1 MIIFLKTFFYICKN
15 KINKTI
21 SKINIMIKKFFSVLI
36 VFTIILNT
44 NAKADGD
51 DEGMWLPMLVQKLNM
66 KKMQA
71 MGLKLTAEDIY
82 SVNQGSLKDAVIA
95 LDHGSCSGE
104 LVSAEGLFLT
114 NHHCGYGE
122 IQAHST
128 VEHDYLTDGFW
139 AMSRKEELPN
149 PGKTVSFLINVKDVT
164 DKINAVVTDE
174 MSEKEREAAIHKLSQ
189 KLEKEAIDNSK
200 EWYEARVQS
209 FFEGNN
215 YYLFVYETF
224 MDVRLV
230 GAPPSSIGKYGA
242 DTDNWMWP
250 RHTGD
255 FSMFRIYCAPDGKP
269 AEYSEDNV
277 PYKPKKFF
285 PVSIKGVKKNDFA
298 MVMGYPGGTTRYMTS
313 WGVENEMD
321 VTNKIRIKLRG
332 IKQEIMKKEMDDSDK
347 VRIQY
352 ASKYSRST
360 NYYKY
365 SIGQNNGLKALDVIG
380 KKEKEEAEIESWI
393 NKKNKRKEKYAK
405 ALPTIKKSIKE
416 LKNSNIAKNYWI
428 EAFWLGP
435 EFIKTALRGYYGLQ
449 KAVGNEDAMKEF
461 KEKSKKFFKDYYQPI
476 DKAIFIAM
484 CNAYKEDIQESDYP
498 TFFETVKNDY
508 EGDFSKYA
516 DYLYSTSI
524 FVDEEKYNKF
534 LDSPDLKVLG
544 EDPAVVVANSVY
556 SLYMGASAK
565 TEDIAMEYGKGKRQ
579 YLAAK
584 LEKEKNIPHY
594 PDANSTM
601 RFTYGSVGD
610 YSPKDAVLYKH
621 YTTLKGY
628 MEKENVG
635 SPKTDEFYVPQ
646 RLKDMYAKKDYG
658 QYGIK
663 KADGSKEMR
672 VCFTTNNDITGGNSG
687 SPVLNGNG
695 ELIGIAFDGN
705 WEAMSGDIAFET
717 ELQKCIN
724 VDIRFVLF
732 IIDKYAGASH
742 LVKEMKI
749 IK

>member
-1 MIIFLKTFFYICKN
+1 
-15 KINKTI
+15 
-21 SKINIMIKKFFSVLI
+21 MIKRFIAVFI
-36 VFTIILNT
+36 VFTLILNT
-44 NAKADGD
+44 TAKADGD
-51 DEGMWLPMLVQKLNM
+51 DEGMWLPLLVQKLNI

-71 MGLKLTAEDIY
+71 MGLKLSAEDIY
-82 SVNQGSLKDAVIA
+82 SVNHGSLKDAVIA

-104 LVSAEGLFLT
+104 LVSEEGLFLT

-139 AMSRKEELPN
+139 AMSKAEELPN
-149 PGKTVSFLINVKDVT
+149 PGKTVSFLVNVTDVT
-164 DKINAVVTDE
+164 DKVNAVVTDK
-174 MSEKEREAAIHKLSQ
+174 MTEKEREAVIMQLAK
-189 KLEKEAIDNSK
+189 KLEKEAVENSK
-200 EWYEARVQS
+200 EWYEAKMQS

-224 MDVRLV
+224 KDVRLV

-277 PYKPKKFF
+277 PFHPKKFF
-285 PVSIKGVKKNDFA
+285 PVSIKGTKMNDFA

-313 WGVENEMD
+313 FGVENEMG

-332 IKQEIMKKEMDDSDK
+332 IKQEIMKKEMDASDK

-365 SIGQNNGLKALDVIG
+365 SIGQNNGLEALNVMG
-380 KKEKEEAEIESWI
+380 KKQKEEADLEKWI
-393 NKKNKRKEKYAK
+393 DKKSKRKDKYGN
-405 ALPTIKKSIKE
+405 ALPTIEKSIKD
-416 LKNSNIAKNYWI
+416 LKNPNIAQNYWF
-428 EAFWLGP
+428 EGFWLGP
-435 EFIKTALRGYYGLQ
+435 EVIKFSLRGYYGL
-449 KAVGNEDAMKEF
+449 KRAAGNEEAMNEI
-461 KEKSKKFFKDYYQPI
+461 KEKGKEFFKDYYLPI
-476 DKAIFIAM
+476 DKNIFVAM
-484 CNAYKEDIQESDYP
+484 CKTYKEDIPEDYYP
-498 TFFETVKNDY
+498 SFFNDVDENY
-508 EGDFSKYA
+508 AGDFAKYA
-516 DYLYSTSI
+516 DKLYSTSI
-524 FVDEEKYNKF
+524 FVDETKFNNFLAAPKMEDLEK
-534 LDSPDLKVLG
+534 DMGVI
-544 EDPAVVVANSVY
+544 VANSVY
-556 SLYMGASAK
+556 ALYMEKNAL
-565 TEDIAMEYGKGKRQ
+565 TEEEKMNLQKGKREF
-579 YLAAK
+579 LAAK
-584 LEKEKNIPHY
+584 LEKEKNIAHY

-601 RFTYGSVGD
+601 RLTYGTVGD
-610 YSPKDAVLYKH
+610 YSPKDAVIYKH

-628 MEKENVG
+628 MEKERKG
-635 SPKTDEFYVPQ
+635 APKTDEFYVPQ
-646 RLKDMYAKKDYG
+646 RLKDLYAKKDYG
-658 QYGIK
+658 QYANK
-663 KADGSKEMR
+663 KADGTKEMR

-687 SPVLNGNG
+687 SPVINANG

-749 IK
+749 VK

>member
-1 MIIFLKTFFYICKN
+1 
-15 KINKTI
+15 
-21 SKINIMIKKFFSVLI
+21 MIKRFIAVFI
-36 VFTIILNT
+36 VFTLILNT
-44 NAKADGD
+44 TVKADGD
-51 DEGMWLPMLVQKLNM
+51 DEGMWLPMLVQKLNI

-71 MGLKLTAEDIY
+71 MGLKLSAEDIY
-82 SVNQGSLKDAVIA
+82 SVNNGSLKDAVIA

-104 LVSAEGLFLT
+104 LVSDEGLFLT

-139 AMSRKEELPN
+139 AMTRAEELPN
-149 PGKTVSFLINVKDVT
+149 PGKTVSFLINVTDVT
-164 DKINAVVTDE
+164 DKVNAVVTDE
-174 MSEKEREAAIHKLSQ
+174 MTEKERDAVISQ
-189 KLEKEAIDNSK
+189 LAKKLEKEAVDNSK
-200 EWYEARVQS
+200 EWYEAKMQS

-215 YYLFVYETF
+215 YYLFVYETYK
-224 MDVRLV
+224 DVRLV

-277 PYKPKKFF
+277 PFHPKKFF
-285 PVSIKGVKKNDFA
+285 PVSIKGTKKNDFA

-313 WGVENEMD
+313 FGVENEMD

-332 IKQEIMKKEMDDSDK
+332 IKQEIMKKEMDASDK

-352 ASKYSRST
+352 ASKYSRSA

-365 SIGQNNGLKALDVIG
+365 SIGQNNGLEALNVMA
-380 KKEKEEAEIESWI
+380 KKQKEETNLENWI
-393 NKKNKRKEKYAK
+393 DKKSKRKGKYGN
-405 ALPTIKKSIKE
+405 ALSTIETS
-416 LKNSNIAKNYWI
+416 LKDLKTANIAQNYWV

-435 EFIKTALRGYYGLQ
+435 EVIKSALRGYYGL
-449 KAVGNEDAMKEF
+449 KRAAGNEEAMTEL
-461 KEKSKKFFKDYYQPI
+461 KEKGKEFFKDYYLPI
-476 DKAIFIAM
+476 DKKMFIAM
-484 CNAYKEDIQESDYP
+484 CKTYKEDIPADYYP
-498 TFFETVKNDY
+498 TFFKDVEDNF
-508 EGDFSKYA
+508 EGDFAKYA
-516 DYLYSTSI
+516 DKLYSTSV
-524 FVDEEKYNKF
+524 FVDEDKFNAFLANPNMEELEK
-534 LDSPDLKVLG
+534 DMGVI
-544 EDPAVVVANSVY
+544 VANSVY
-556 SLYMGASAK
+556 ALYMEKRAL
-565 TEDIAMEYGKGKRQ
+565 TEDKMMDYGKGKRDF
-579 YLAAK
+579 LAAK
-584 LEKEKNIPHY
+584 LEKEKKVAHY

-601 RFTYGSVGD
+601 RLTYGTVGD
-610 YSPKDAVLYKH
+610 YSPKDAVIYKH

-628 MEKENVG
+628 MEKERKG
-635 SPKTDEFYVPQ
+635 APKTDEFFVPQ
-646 RLKDMYAKKDYG
+646 RLKDLYAAKDYG
-658 QYGIK
+658 QYANK
-663 KADGSKEMR
+663 NADGTKEMR

-687 SPVLNGNG
+687 SPVINGNG

-705 WEAMSGDIAFET
+705 WEAMSGDIAFEP

-742 LVKEMKI
+742 FIKEMKI
-749 IK
+749 VK

>member
-1 MIIFLKTFFYICKN
+1 
-15 KINKTI
+15 
-21 SKINIMIKKFFSVLI
+21 MIKKFLSVFIIFVL
-36 VFTIILNT
+36 ILNT
-44 NAKADGD
+44 TVKADGD
-51 DEGMWLPMLVQKLNM
+51 DEGMWLPMLVQKLNI

-82 SVNQGSLKDAVIA
+82 SVNNGSLKDAVIA

-139 AMSRKEELPN
+139 AMSKAEELPN
-149 PGKTVSFLINVKDVT
+149 PGKTVSFLINVTDVT
-164 DKINAVVTDE
+164 DKVNAVITDE
-174 MSEKEREAAIHKLSQ
+174 MTEEERNAVIMTLSK
-189 KLEKEAIDNSK
+189 KLEAEAVANSK
-200 EWYEARVQS
+200 EWYEARMQS
-209 FFEGNN
+209 FFEGNS
-215 YYLFVYETF
+215 YYLFVYETYK
-224 MDVRLV
+224 DVRLV

-269 AEYSEDNV
+269 AEYSEENI
-277 PYKPKKFF
+277 PFTPKKFF
-285 PVSIKGVKKNDFA
+285 PVSIKGQKKNDFA

-313 WGVENEMD
+313 FGVDNEME

-332 IKQEIMKKEMDDSDK
+332 IKQEIMKKEMDASDK

-365 SIGQNNGLKALDVIG
+365 SIGQNNGLNALNVMG
-380 KKEKEEAEIESWI
+380 KKQNEEAELNKWI
-393 NKKNKRKEKYAK
+393 NKKKSRKAEYGEAIS
-405 ALPTIKKSIKE
+405 LIENSLKE
-416 LKNSNIAKNYWI
+416 LKDANVAQSYWL

-435 EFIKTALRGYYGLQ
+435 EVIKTALRGYYGI
-449 KAVGNEDAMKEF
+449 KRAAGNEEATNKL
-461 KEKSKKFFKDYYQPI
+461 KEKAKEFFKDFYQPI
-476 DKAIFIAM
+476 DKTVFVAM
-484 CNAYKEDIQESDYP
+484 CKTYKEDIPEDYYP
-498 TFFETVKNDY
+498 TFFKDVNDNY
-508 EGDFSKYA
+508 DGDFSKFA
-516 DYLYSTSI
+516 DKLYSSSI
-524 FVDEEKYNKF
+524 FVDEAKYNAF
-534 LDSPDLKVLG
+534 LAKPNMEDLEKDLG
-544 EDPAVVVANSVY
+544 VVVANSVY
-556 SLYMGASAK
+556 ALYMEKGALTKEKQMNYA
-565 TEDIAMEYGKGKRQ
+565 KGKRE

-584 LEKEKNIPHY
+584 LDKEKNVAHY

-601 RFTYGSVGD
+601 RLTYGTVGD
-610 YSPKDAVLYKH
+610 YSPKDAVIYKH

-628 MEKENVG
+628 MDKENEG

-646 RLKDMYAKKDYG
+646 RLKDLYAAKDYG
-658 QYGIK
+658 QYGNK
-663 KADGSKEMR
+663 RADGTKEMR

-687 SPVLNGNG
+687 SPVINGNG

-732 IIDKYAGASH
+732 VIDKYAGASH

-749 IK
+749 VK